1 MPSWIDER
9 AWRWMD
15 FTTPLDRR
23 PFTPELTRRLR
34 RLLLLLALLELRPR
48 APPSPIAHPLRA
60 GGLHRE
66 RDAPFSESMDL
77 IHTVT
82 SCSSDTTSDTFS
94 TKPLVSSEM
103 CTSPSFFAPKS
114 TKHPY
119 SWTRFCVRE
128 CAREERATRGVRTR
142 GVRLT

>member
-1 MPSWIDER
+1 
-9 AWRWMD
+9 MD
-15 FTTPLDRR
+15 FTTPSICWPFFTDLSLD
-23 PFTPELTRRLR
+23 
-34 RLLLLLALLELRPR
+34 
-48 APPSPIAHPLRA
+48 IAASAAFFCSLRA
-60 GGLHRE
+60 WNFASRSASFAAIASISSALGGGFIVSEMR
-66 RDAPFSESMDL
+66 PFSESMDL

>member
-1 MPSWIDER
+1 MSEMR
-9 AWRWMD
+9 
-15 FTTPLDRR
+15 
-23 PFTPELTRRLR
+23 
-34 RLLLLLALLELRPR
+34 
-48 APPSPIAHPLRA
+48 
-60 GGLHRE
+60 
-66 RDAPFSESMDL
+66 PFSESMDL

-119 SWTRFCVRE
+119 SGRVSVFVNVRVKNE
-128 CAREERATRGVRTR
+128 RRAVCEREVFG
-142 GVRLT
+142 